1 MDESLKQE
9 QALAIK
15 RSWPTELFVGTLASV
30 GHRLAAHRAE
40 ALAGCLLLLMAA
52 NLLTVIARKTITND
66 ETVLIP
72 SAYYH
77 LVTGNFQLV
86 HELPPVCKLLAGVPL
101 LFIQPDE
108 VKPETVAPLTDPS
121 ARSWAYM
128 MSFWQDN
135 VARFQTIS
143 FWTRIP
149 AALLTLTLGIV
160 IFSFARELFGARA
173 AVLSVFLFAFEPTV
187 LAHGRVVQTD
197 IPATLGFLL
206 VCYMLHHYMRG
217 RTWRR
222 AVWVGAAAG
231 LALLGKYSM
240 LIVAPFLAAIAL
252 WLLWRAPERGER
264 RAALAL
270 HCCLAVLASLVVV
283 NAAYYFHSRA
293 LTDADARWAAASFP
307 SSFRAV
313 WLSVRVLKHLV
324 PTDFVL
330 GIYWQLWHNSEG
342 HAASLLGMY
351 RQHGWWYYF
360 PVAFALKTTLP
371 FLLLSLASLG
381 WAVYGLL
388 FKRERLFLILIVP
401 FVIYTAFVMM
411 SNINIGVRYFLPAY
425 PFLFIL
431 GGALL
436 DRLLGLKRWRSAGA
450 AVALILVCWTGFEAV
465 RAYPDYMPYM
475 NQLAGP
481 RPHWYYLSDSNVE
494 WGDDVGGLAEYLRA
508 HGITKVRAALLGG
521 FATLGYSGVEYMD
534 AFALPRPESPDTQ
547 YVAIGASF
555 LNGST
560 VPGRA
565 GLSEHQRVNFFE
577 AYRSRTPE
585 AVFGGSIY
593 LYRMRE

>member
-9 QALAIK
+9 HALAVT
-15 RSWPTELFVGTLASV
+15 RGSLAESLAGAV
-30 GHRLAAHRAE
+30 ASAGHRLSAHRAE
-40 ALAGCLLLLMAA
+40 ALAGCLLLLMAV
-52 NLLTVIARKTITND
+52 NFLTVIARKTITND

-77 LVTGNFQLV
+77 LVAGNSQLV
-86 HELPPVCKLLAGVPL
+86 HELPPLCKLLAGFPL

-108 VKPETVAPLTDPS
+108 VKPETVASIADPS

-128 MSFWQDN
+128 VSFWQDN
-135 VARFQTIS
+135 SARFQTLS

-149 AALLTLTLGIV
+149 AALLTLALGV
-160 IFSFARELFGARA
+160 LIFCFARELFGARA
-173 AVLSVFLFAFEPTV
+173 ALLALFLFALEPTV

-197 IPATLGFLL
+197 IPATFGFLL
-206 VCYMLHHYMRG
+206 VCCTLYSYMKG

-222 AVWVGAAAG
+222 AMWVGAAAG
-231 LALLGKYSM
+231 LALLGKFSM
-240 LIVAPFLAAIAL
+240 LIVAPFLAAVLL
-252 WLLWRAPERGER
+252 WLLWRAPEYGEGR
-264 RAALAL
+264 VALLVHASLAL
-270 HCCLAVLASLVVV
+270 LASLFVV

-293 LTDADARWAAASFP
+293 LTGADEQWVAASFP

-313 WLSVRVLKHLV
+313 WMSVRLLKYLV

-330 GIYWQLWHNSEG
+330 GIYWQLRHNREG
-342 HAASLLGMY
+342 HSAALLGMY
-351 RQHGWWYYF
+351 SQHGWWYYF
-360 PVAFALKTTLP
+360 PIAFALKTTLP
-371 FLLLSLASLG
+371 FLLLSLTSLG
-381 WAVYGLL
+381 WATYRL
-388 FKRERLFLILIVP
+388 FARRERLFLILIIP
-401 FVIYTAFVMM
+401 FLSYTAFVMM

-436 DRLLGLKRWRSAGA
+436 DSLLGLKRWRRVGVT
-450 AVALILVCWTGFEAV
+450 VALLSVCWVGVEAV
-465 RAYPDYMPYM
+465 RAYPDYMSYM

-481 RPHWYYLSDSNVE
+481 RPDWYYLSDSNVE

-508 HGITKVRAALLGG
+508 RGVTKVRAALLGG
-521 FATLGYSGVEYMD
+521 FMTLGYCGVQYMD
-534 AFALPRPESPDTQ
+534 ALSLPNPEQPDTP

-560 VPGRA
+560 VPGRE
-565 GLSEHQRVNFFE
+565 GLTEQQRVDFFD
-577 AYRSRTPE
+577 AYRTRTPE

-593 LYRMRE
+593 LYRVPE

>member
-9 QALAIK
+9 RALTFMK
-15 RSWPTELFVGTLASV
+15 SWPNELFAGTPAFI
-30 GHRLAAHRAE
+30 GHRLAARRAE
-40 ALAGCLLLLMAA
+40 VLAGCLLLLMAA
-52 NLLTVIARKTITND
+52 NFFAAISRKTITND

-108 VKPETVAPLTDPS
+108 VKPETLASITDPS

-128 MSFWQDN
+128 VSFWQDN
-135 VARFQTIS
+135 GARFQTIS

-149 AALLTLTLGIV
+149 AALLTLTLGLV
-160 IFSFARELFGARA
+160 IFLFARELFGARA
-173 AVLSVFLFAFEPTV
+173 ALLALFLFAFEPTV

-197 IPATLGFLL
+197 IPATFGFLL
-206 VCYMLHHYMRG
+206 VCYTLYLYLRG

-222 AVWVGAAAG
+222 AVWVGVAAG

-240 LIVAPFLAAIAL
+240 LIVVPFLAAVLL
-252 WLLWRAPERGER
+252 WLLWRAPSSGER
-264 RAALAL
+264 RVALAG
-270 HCCLAVLASLVVV
+270 HASLAVLASLFVV

-293 LTDADARWAAASFP
+293 LTGADEQWVAASFP

-313 WLSVRVLKHLV
+313 WMSISVLKHLV

-330 GIYWQLWHNSEG
+330 GIYWQLRHNREG
-342 HAASLLGMY
+342 HSASLLGMY
-351 RQHGWWYYF
+351 SQHGWWYYF
-360 PVAFALKTTLP
+360 PLAFALKTTLP

-381 WAVYGLL
+381 WALYRL
-388 FKRERLFLILIVP
+388 FVRRERLFLILLIP
-401 FVIYTAFVMM
+401 FVAYTAFVMM

-436 DRLLGLKRWRSAGA
+436 DSLLGLKRFRRAGA
-450 AVALILVCWTGFEAV
+450 TVVLLLVCWVGVEAV
-465 RAYPDYMPYM
+465 RAYPDYMTYM

-481 RPHWYYLSDSNVE
+481 RPDWHYLSDSNVE
-494 WGDDVGGLAEYLRA
+494 WGDDVGELAEYLRA
-508 HGITKVRAALLGG
+508 RGVTKVRAVLLGG
-521 FATLGYSGVEYMD
+521 FVTLGYCGVQYMD
-534 AFALPRPESPDTQ
+534 ALALPNPEKPDTP

-565 GLSEHQRVNFFE
+565 GLSDEQRVNFFD
-577 AYRSRTPE
+577 AYRRRTPE

-593 LYRMRE
+593 LYRMPE